1 MGKNYPSISSME
13 KFSFISCVYLYIKK
27 EVNSIPSESWLDRA
41 GEKDRSRSD
50 MYVCWCTW
58 FSRCLVHEWEGEGG
72 RVGGSW
78 VRQVTTPVSRSI
90 ITASSTLCV
99 RWEGVDG
106 EVRVCEGVRV

>member
-1 MGKNYPSISSME
+1 M
-13 KFSFISCVYLYIKK
+13 
-27 EVNSIPSESWLDRA
+27 
-41 GEKDRSRSD
+41 
-50 MYVCWCTW
+50 
-58 FSRCLVHEWEGEGG
+58 HEWEGEGG

-106 EVRVCEGVRV
+106 EVRVCEGVREAYILKLWGVSDGGVTTKKNGSRCIQALQELLR

>member
-1 MGKNYPSISSME
+1 M
-13 KFSFISCVYLYIKK
+13 
-27 EVNSIPSESWLDRA
+27 
-41 GEKDRSRSD
+41 
-50 MYVCWCTW
+50 
-58 FSRCLVHEWEGEGG
+58 HEWEGEGG

-78 VRQVTTPVSRSI
+78 VRQVTTPLSRSI